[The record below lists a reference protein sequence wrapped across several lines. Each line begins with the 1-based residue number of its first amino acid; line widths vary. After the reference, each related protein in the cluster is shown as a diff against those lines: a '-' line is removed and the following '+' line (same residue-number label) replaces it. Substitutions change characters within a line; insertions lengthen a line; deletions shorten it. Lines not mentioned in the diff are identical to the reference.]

1 MEKQHTHLRANGFKV
16 VQTKTKNK
24 WRSMLILNIKS
35 GFNIRHLH
43 RWWRRIKNHFGKA
56 VNGL

>member
-1 MEKQHTHLRANGFKV
+1 MLMEKQHTHLRANGFKV

-43 RWWRRIKNHFGKA
+43 R
-56 VNGL
+56 